1 MKDKFNLKRFINLNL
16 KTKNMKLKEIVNG
29 LEALNNLAEQKLPIL
44 VSFNIGLFIKNISD
58 TIKTYEE
65 KRNELIKELGTIN
78 KDAEGKETG
87 KFDFTKENAVTFNEK
102 INVVLDADVDVKVPE
117 IKLSDLSDLKIEPK
131 NLIQL
136 SWLLRE

>member
-1 MKDKFNLKRFINLNL
+1 
-16 KTKNMKLKEIVNG
+16 MKLKDLING

-44 VSFNIGLFIKNISD
+44 VSFNIGLFIKNIAD
-58 TIKTYEE
+58 TVKTYEE
-65 KRNELIKELGTIN
+65 KRNELIKELGTVN

-87 KFDFTKENAVTFNEK
+87 KFDFTKENAVIFNEK
-102 INVVLDADVDVKVPE
+102 INVILDAEIDVKVPE

-136 SWLLRE
+136 SWLLKE